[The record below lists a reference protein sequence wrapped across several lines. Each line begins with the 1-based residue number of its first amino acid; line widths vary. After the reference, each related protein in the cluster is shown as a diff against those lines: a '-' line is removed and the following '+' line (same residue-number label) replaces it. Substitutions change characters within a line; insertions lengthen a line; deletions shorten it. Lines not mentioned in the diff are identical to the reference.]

1 MMKRN
6 LLTFFALATFGIVQ
20 AQTVQWDRDK
30 FPDYNPT
37 PRVNQKEVR
46 QMTRRIAARKA
57 EGKVRPD
64 HWNNATTSAFPY
76 VFNQDGGSCGSAS
89 RIGYMFTHEINA
101 ARGVSG
107 KLAENIYPTHF
118 TWLLTWVSNQ
128 GKEIIAQH
136 NGVPNS
142 VVYNGSTYSKDF
154 GNQDCDDGQNNYGW
168 MQGYDKWFH
177 AMHNRISGSANFPVS
192 VKTEEGRELV
202 KNYLWNHCGDESYTT
217 GGIVGIGVASSGT
230 WKTIPKTDANDAAGV
245 TGQYY
250 VQNWGTGVD
259 HALTV
264 VGYDDRIEFDL
275 DGNGIKGET
284 DKDEVGAWI
293 VVNSWGSGWCNNG
306 FIYCPYAEG
315 RPVKNSTDYWKPEYY
330 TIRRNY
336 RPLRTLKVTM
346 DYDHRSEIALYVG
359 VASNLNATSPE
370 KETWLRHFYYS
381 GLGKGATR
389 NPAPAIPM
397 LGKWADGELHS
408 EPMEFG
414 YDLTDLTHGFD
425 TTQPLKYFFRVET
438 ESFAAGEGHIYS
450 ASILDYTLDREGVET
465 PFEIADGGQ
474 LIANA
479 GKKTTITTVARGE
492 SVPVPRNLAFNEN
505 TLTWEAPVGTSYSVN
520 TYNIYK
526 DNECIGSTPSNKRST
541 TVNASEDGTYQ
552 VSAVYRINGYDVES
566 ALSSAIIYGESALRP
581 TMNKYFSITK
591 GQFTVPAFTTGSQD
605 AYTIEFWIKPRNGNN
620 PNMGIKASSG
630 KFLFS
635 LNNSKVVTIGFDGG
649 DYTTGSATS
658 TLSGGVWQHVAIVVN
673 GKTMKVYKN
682 GSTTLISWTSG
693 YNNSG
698 INGANDLIFGKTE
711 GVGNG
716 TANYKQVIDALWNA
730 DIDELR
736 IWNYARTQKE
746 IKDTYKDTYVL
757 PRNAAGLTHYYKMA
771 LSENADGTRMLVD
784 ALQQHDAPL
793 NESLETAIYEQAE
806 NEIATSKPLNGMTA
820 TAAFS
825 FDVETPTVG
834 QPVTLTDQSSP
845 STAQWDWTFTG
856 ANVASSHVASPVVVF
871 TSAGEQTVTLQTTN
885 LKGNT
890 AEVTKTITVQAASL
904 PKPDFTIPAGTLKA
918 GDHITFLNTTE
929 NLDACTYQWTL
940 EGAENTDVR
949 TTNAAATYAAYGTYK
964 VKLTATNASGSKS
977 VEKEITISKI
987 APSAAFTINN
997 NIILAGEEITLLD
1010 ASKYDPS
1017 SWTWTISNDARV
1029 IIVNGQN
1036 STLKLTEPGVYN
1048 VSLKVANEIGQ
1059 HTANRSRAVTVC
1071 NADGQTGLRF
1081 SATSNEY
1088 SDQSESKV
1096 NEVVAPAP
1104 VTATRSSLT
1113 IEWWMYPS
1121 TLTDACCGMGDS
1133 QSTFW
1138 MQANAKGAL
1147 TVYKRG
1153 NAVTTSDGFI
1163 IDNEWHHYAVVY
1175 GSSKYKFYRDGIKI
1189 EEISSTGS
1197 IPAWEAFRMGGS
1209 EAPMNAIVDELRIW
1223 TKTFATDTGL
1233 RAVITAPIE
1242 DPENTQYLSL
1252 YYDFNQSSGDV
1263 IDRSANHL
1271 NGVRNNFGPDGDAWS
1286 SSKGIFFLNF
1296 NTTKAEDITS
1306 KYLKN
1311 YKASFAYS
1319 SATVNSSNS
1328 SRFKKLTT
1336 GITTSPWKQ
1345 ENSVVADGVTTEWHV
1360 DLNKGNY
1367 LTLSTTWDGFASEVK
1382 NLKLYQTI
1390 TLPAGAYE
1398 FTATRG
1404 SWEWNPTGKYLV
1416 AAEGEGLPN
1425 YADLSSQALGYAQC
1439 GNICSFVLP
1448 AETTVSLGVVANQSG
1463 QSCHTIQAFTLKK
1476 KEIIQVDADE
1486 PVGIQQTEF
1495 EIGATATLQAAG
1507 GLGCIKITAT
1517 EPQRVDIFDMSGRLV
1532 YSEMLEGIATVRA
1545 RRGLYLVG
1553 GQKVLV
1559 R

>member
-20 AQTVQWDRDK
+20 AQTVQWDREK
-30 FPDYNPT
+30 YPDYNPT

-64 HWNNATTSAFPY
+64 HWNNATSSAFPL

-315 RPVKNSTDYWKPEYY
+315 RPVKNGTDYWAPEYY

-414 YDLTDLTHGFD
+414 YDLTDLTNGFD

-492 SVPVPRNLAFNEN
+492 SVPAPCNLAFNEN
-505 TLTWEAPVGTSYSVN
+505 TLSWEAPVGTAYSVN

-526 DNECIGSTPSNKRST
+526 NNKLVASTAGNKLSNPLS
-541 TVNASEDGTYQ
+541 AEEEGTYQ

-566 ALSSAIIYGESALRP
+566 NHSSAIVIGEGTLRP
-581 TMNKYFSITK
+581 TMNQYLYVNK
-591 GQFTVPAFTTGSQD
+591 GQFTVPGFTTGSQS
-605 AYTIEFWIKPRNGNN
+605 AYTIEFWVNPRTATN
-620 PNMGIKASSG
+620 PCMGIKASSG
-630 KFLFS
+630 KFLFN
-635 LNNSKVVTIGFDGG
+635 LNSSRNVIIGFDGG
-649 DYTTGSATS
+649 DYKTS
-658 TLSGGVWQHVAIVVN
+658 TSALTGAQWQHIAIVVN
-673 GKTMKVYKN
+673 GTNMKVYKN
-682 GSTTLISWTSG
+682 GATTLVNFTSG

-698 INGANDLIFGKTE
+698 INGSNDLIFGKTE
-711 GVGNG
+711 GVGSGN
-716 TANYKQVIDALWNA
+716 ANYKQVIDANWSA
-730 DIDELR
+730 YIDELR
-736 IWNYARTQKE
+736 IWNYARTQTE
-746 IKDTYKDTYVL
+746 IKSTYKDTYVL
-757 PRNAAGLTHYYKMA
+757 PENAAGLTHYYKMA
-771 LSENADGTRMLVD
+771 LRENGDGTRMLVD
-784 ALQQHDAPL
+784 ALHQHDAPL
-793 NESLETAIYEQAE
+793 DESLGATAYEQKEDEMTA
-806 NEIATSKPLNGMTA
+806 NPLKNITA
-820 TAAFS
+820 TANFS
-825 FDVETPTVG
+825 FDVEAPVVG

-845 STAQWDWTFTG
+845 STAQWYWTFTG
-856 ANVASSHVASPVVVF
+856 AKSSSSHVASPVVVF
-871 TSAGEQTVTLQTTN
+871 TSAGEQTVTLTTTN
-885 LKGNT
+885 VLGNT
-890 AEVTKTITVQAASL
+890 AEVSKTITVAAAGL
-904 PKPDFTIPAGTLKA
+904 PEPDFTVPSGTLKA
-918 GDHITFLNTTE
+918 GDHITFLNTSK
-929 NLDACTYQWTL
+929 NLDANTYQWTL
-940 EGAENTDVR
+940 EGAENSDVR
-949 TTNAAATYAAYGTYK
+949 TTNAAATYTAYGTYK
-964 VKLTATNASGSKS
+964 VKLTATNAQGSKS
-977 VEKEITISKI
+977 VEKEVTISKI
-987 APSAAFTINN
+987 APLSAFTINN
-997 NIILAGEEITLLD
+997 NVILAGEEITLLD
-1010 ASKYDPS
+1010 ASKYDPNT
-1017 SWTWTISNDARV
+1017 WTWTVSNDKHV
-1029 IIVNGQN
+1029 IVINGQN
-1036 STLKLTEPGVYN
+1036 SNLKLDEPGIYN

-1059 HTANRSRAVTVC
+1059 HTANRSRAVVVC

-1081 SATSNEY
+1081 SATSNEF
-1088 SDQSESKV
+1088 SDQTESKV
-1096 NEVVAPAP
+1096 QEVVAPSP
-1104 VTATRSSLT
+1104 FSSTRINMT

-1121 TLTDACCGMGDS
+1121 TLTEACCGMGDS
-1133 QSTFW
+1133 KSTFW
-1138 MQANAKGAL
+1138 LQVNEKGAL
-1147 TVYKRG
+1147 TAYK
-1153 NAVTTSDGFI
+1153 NKQEFTSPDGFV
-1163 IDNEWHHYAVVY
+1163 IDNEWHHYAVVF
-1175 GSSKYKFYRDGIKI
+1175 GSSTFKFYRDGIKI
-1189 EEISSTGS
+1189 ETVSASGNV
-1197 IPAWEAFRMGGS
+1197 PKWEAFRMGGT

-1223 TKTFATDTGL
+1223 ARSFTTDAALRYYITG
-1233 RAVITAPIE
+1233 PIE
-1242 DPENTQYLSL
+1242 DPENTANLSL

-1263 IDRSANHL
+1263 IDRSGHDL
-1271 NGVRNNFGPDGDAWS
+1271 TGVRSNFGPDGDAWS
-1286 SSKGIFFLNF
+1286 NSKGIFFLNF
-1296 NTTKAEDITS
+1296 ETSTAQDITS

-1311 YKASFAYS
+1311 YKADFIS
-1319 SATVNSSNS
+1319 SSKYVNGS
-1328 SRFKKLTT
+1328 SRFKQLAMGT
-1336 GITTSPWKQ
+1336 TTSPWVQ
-1345 ENSVVADGVTTEWHV
+1345 ENSTVANGVTTEWHV
-1360 DLNKGNY
+1360 DTNKGNY

-1382 NLKLYQTI
+1382 NLKLYQTV

-1398 FTATRG
+1398 FTAVRG
-1404 SWEWNPTGKYLV
+1404 SHEWNPSGKYLV
-1416 AAEGEGLPN
+1416 AAEGVGLPN
-1425 YADLSSQALGYAQC
+1425 ATDFSTDALGYAQC
-1439 GNICSFVLP
+1439 GNTCSFVLTK
-1448 AETTVSLGVVANQSG
+1448 ETQVSLGLVSNVSG
-1463 QSCHTIQAFTLKK
+1463 QSCHTIQAFSLKK
-1476 KEIIQVDADE
+1476 KELTQIEADE
-1486 PVGIQQTEF
+1486 PVGIQEVEF
-1495 EIGATATLQAAG
+1495 EISGAATLQAAG
-1507 GLGCIKITAT
+1507 GLGCIKVTAL
-1517 EPQRVDIFDMSGRLV
+1517 EPQRVDIFDVSGRLV
-1532 YSEMLEGIATVRA
+1532 YSEMLEGTATVRA